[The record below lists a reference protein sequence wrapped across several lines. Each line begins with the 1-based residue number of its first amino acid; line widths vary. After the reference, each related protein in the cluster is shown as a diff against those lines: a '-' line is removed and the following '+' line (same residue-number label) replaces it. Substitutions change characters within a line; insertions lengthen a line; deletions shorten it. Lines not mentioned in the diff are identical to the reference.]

1 MLGIEHQVR
10 VFVFD
15 VLNTGIEYL
24 LLRQK
29 PTVEWPFAPVIGT
42 VRPDEQMHDA
52 ALRGVQEET
61 GFQRP
66 VHMMDLAVPQKDLF
80 GGVGLVAWPFGF
92 QAGAPSSPAAE
103 IHPGPRVG
111 EFLWA
116 NFARAYELMGDER
129 DREALVRLQ
138 LDLQG

>member
-1 MLGIEHQVR
+1 M
-10 VFVFD
+10 
-15 VLNTGIEYL
+15 
-24 LLRQK
+24 
-29 PTVEWPFAPVIGT
+29 
-42 VRPDEQMHDA
+42 
-52 ALRGVQEET
+52 QEET

-66 VHMMDLAVPQKDLF
+66 VHMLDLVVPQKDLF
-80 GGVGLVAWPFGF
+80 GEVGLVSWPFGF

-103 IHPGPRVG
+103 IHPSPRIG

-116 NFARAYELMGDER
+116 NFARAYELMADER